1 MTPSE
6 RERRA
11 RLQASCDALDCS
23 ASVHRWA
30 KEWTTSATEQDEH
43 LIRQIFERA
52 SKGRNLLSVDLI
64 HPDAIVVPH
73 TDPPVALTA
82 AEIIEMVDRYQ
93 RDNPVYEAHAHE
105 IRQVSVGRY
114 VVVGRTRL
122 SRGKSGFVDTPAAWA
137 IVVKDGKLYRV
148 KGTATASEAE
158 RVLEADNWSPE
169 PPGS

>member
-1 MTPSE
+1 MAE
-6 RERRA
+6 E
-11 RLQASCDALDCS
+11 
-23 ASVHRWA
+23 
-30 KEWTTSATEQDEH
+30 ETTSTTEQDVR
-43 LIRQIFERA
+43 LIRGVFERA